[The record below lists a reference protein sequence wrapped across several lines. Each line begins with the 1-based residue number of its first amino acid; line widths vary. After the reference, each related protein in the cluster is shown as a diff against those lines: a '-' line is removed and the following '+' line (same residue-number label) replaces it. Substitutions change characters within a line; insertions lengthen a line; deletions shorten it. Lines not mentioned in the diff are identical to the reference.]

1 MTPGELALLH
11 DHATRDSIVLAD
23 DGHAANSEQPK
34 AVNEALL
41 SFLRAG

>member
-11 DHATRDSIVLAD
+11 DHAMGDSILLAD
-23 DGHAANSEQPK
+23 GGHAANSEQPK